1 MLDEIKP
8 LYTGNERES
17 LRFEFTGKGGEYFA
31 IWIVNLLL
39 TIITLGIYSP
49 WAKVRREQYFHRSTL
64 LDGHPFDYTGQPV
77 KILIGRVL
85 ALVVIV
91 GGSVLQKIDFKI
103 ALAVTAFFAL
113 IYPWVIVRSAKF
125 RARNTRYRNI
135 AFRFSGTTWQAVK
148 AYGLLY
154 LVLLPLVAF
163 SLYLAAYQQ
172 THGGVEA
179 MPPNFMQMYGGAF
192 IGTLI
197 LFIAVWPLYLARMKA
212 FVHRNLHYGST
223 QGEFDGSAGEF
234 FKALLR
240 VSGLSLLAFLIMAV
254 MIFGGAMIGTA
265 IGGLAGKITMGIIVL
280 AGYSALV
287 LPQAAYFSYITNT
300 TIAHATLGNL
310 KFESDLQ
317 AGRYAKLLLTNLLLL
332 IFTAGFAWPWTRV
345 RLMRYRIENT
355 GVLATPAALDQV
367 VAQASR
373 DESAI
378 GEEAAEFLDFD
389 LSL

>member
-1 MLDEIKP
+1 
-8 LYTGNERES
+8 
-17 LRFEFTGKGGEYFA
+17 
-31 IWIVNLLL
+31 
-39 TIITLGIYSP
+39 
-49 WAKVRREQYFHRSTL
+49 
-64 LDGHPFDYTGQPV
+64 
-77 KILIGRVL
+77 
-85 ALVVIV
+85 
-91 GGSVLQKIDFKI
+91 
-103 ALAVTAFFAL
+103 VTAFFAL

-154 LVLLPLVAF
+154 LVLVPIIAYSF
-163 SLYLAAYQQ
+163 YLTSYQQ
-172 THGGVEA
+172 THGGEEA
-179 MPPNFMQMYGGAF
+179 LPPNFWWTYGSAI
-192 IGTLI
+192 IGTLL
-197 LFIAVWPLYLARMKA
+197 LFVAVWPLYLARMKA
-212 FVHRNLHYGST
+212 FVHRNLHYGSA
-223 QGEFDGSAGEF
+223 QGEFDGTAKDF

-240 VSGLSLLAFLIMAV
+240 VSRTCILVLVLIFLADVLNAAISE
-254 MIFGGAMIGTA
+254 A
-265 IGGLAGKITMGIIVL
+265 IGGMIGKLLGFVVVMMAG
-280 AGYSALV
+280 SALV
-287 LPQAAYFSYITNT
+287 LPQAAYFSYVTNT

>member
-1 MLDEIKP
+1 
-8 LYTGNERES
+8 
-17 LRFEFTGKGGEYFA
+17 
-31 IWIVNLLL
+31 
-39 TIITLGIYSP
+39 
-49 WAKVRREQYFHRSTL
+49 
-64 LDGHPFDYTGQPV
+64 
-77 KILIGRVL
+77 
-85 ALVVIV
+85 
-91 GGSVLQKIDFKI
+91 
-103 ALAVTAFFAL
+103 
-113 IYPWVIVRSAKF
+113 
-125 RARNTRYRNI
+125 
-135 AFRFSGTTWQAVK
+135 
-148 AYGLLY
+148 
-154 LVLLPLVAF
+154 
-163 SLYLAAYQQ
+163 
-172 THGGVEA
+172 
-179 MPPNFMQMYGGAF
+179 
-192 IGTLI
+192 
-197 LFIAVWPLYLARMKA
+197 
-212 FVHRNLHYGST
+212 
-223 QGEFDGSAGEF
+223 
-234 FKALLR
+234 
-240 VSGLSLLAFLIMAV
+240 
-254 MIFGGAMIGTA
+254 MIGTA

>member
-64 LDGHPFDYTGQPV
+64 LDGHPFDYTGQPI

-85 ALVVIV
+85 ALVVFVV
-91 GGSVLQKIDFKI
+91 GSTLQKIDFKI

-154 LVLLPLVAF
+154 LVLVPFVAF
-163 SLYLAAYQQ
+163 SFYLAAYQQ
-172 THGGVEA
+172 THGGLKA
-179 MPPNFMQMYGGAF
+179 MPPHFMWIYGGVF
-192 IGTLI
+192 LGTLV
-197 LFIAVWPLYLARMKA
+197 LFIAVWPMYLVRMKA

-223 QGEFDGSAGEF
+223 QGEFDGSAGDF

-240 VSGLSLLAFLIMAV
+240 VSGLSLLAFLIMIAV
-254 MIFGGAMIGTA
+254 IFGGAMIGGV
-265 IGGLAGKITMGIIVL
+265 IGGAGGKIAMFAIMLT
-280 AGYSALV
+280 GYSALV

-300 TIAHATLGNL
+300 TIAHASLGNL

-317 AGRYAKLLLTNLLLL
+317 TGRYARLLLTNLLLL
-332 IFTAGFAWPWTRV
+332 IFTAGFAWPWTRI
-345 RLMRYRIENT
+345 RLMRYRIQNT
-355 GVLATPAALDQV
+355 GVLATPHALDQV